1 MGILNC
7 EEAHGREEQARVLAE
22 TPGMTVETARR
33 ILAAAPQSAQARSDT
48 ALDRLMQGAPAPLAA
63 GNPWHLIP
71 IKNYLIHLKL
81 YRYKRQLWRQKK
93 SLTITSR
100 WVTVIRLIQQ
110 LRPGGL
116 SAKTPAMTPLMLDG
130 TTRKLV
136 VWDGTTDG
144 AAVGILAVAADQT
157 STTLTFYKSGSFRY
171 EDVLWPEAASDETK
185 KRTAFAGTAISIV

>member
-1 MGILNC
+1 MATK
-7 EEAHGREEQARVLAE
+7 EEFNHYQPLGNSDPAH
-22 TPGMTVETARR
+22 TA
-33 ILAAAPQSAQARSDT
+33 IAPR
-48 ALDRLMQGAPAPLAA
+48 
-63 GNPWHLIP
+63 
-71 IKNYLIHLKL
+71 
-81 YRYKRQLWRQKK
+81 
-93 SLTITSR
+93 
-100 WVTVIRLIQQ
+100 
-110 LRPGGL
+110 GL

>member
-1 MGILNC
+1 MATKEEFNHYQPLGNSDPASYSNC
-7 EEAHGREEQARVLAE
+7 AW
-22 TPGMTVETARR
+22 R
-33 ILAAAPQSAQARSDT
+33 IE
-48 ALDRLMQGAPAPLAA
+48 
-63 GNPWHLIP
+63 
-71 IKNYLIHLKL
+71 
-81 YRYKRQLWRQKK
+81 WRK
-93 SLTITSR
+93 
-100 WVTVIRLIQQ
+100 
-110 LRPGGL
+110 P
-116 SAKTPAMTPLMLDG
+116 PAMTPLMLDG